1 MHLRLTHLMPRKL
14 AGLVAGAGLVLTML
28 LGAAPA
34 QAADSAPR
42 AVGST
47 AQQVGAHAEAG
58 VLANSP
64 GISPAAERIRYV
76 DGDTYDC
83 SYGRLCARVW
93 DPTVGRY
100 KVFDLYACR
109 TYSLSYW
116 GGGGDG
122 GGFYNNQTTGTVA
135 RFYNQSGGVVH
146 SSTAYSVAPASWT
159 WDPIW
164 KIKNC

>member
-1 MHLRLTHLMPRKL
+1 MQLPRTHLKPRKL
-14 AGLVAGAGLVLTML
+14 AGLVAGAGLVLTTL

-34 QAADSAPR
+34 QAADSAPQ
-42 AVGST
+42 AVSST
-47 AQQVGAHAEAG
+47 EQQVGTHADAG

-76 DGDTYDC
+76 SGDTYSC
-83 SYGRLCARVW
+83 PTGRLCARVW
-93 DPTVGRY
+93 DPTRSTY
-100 KVFDLYACR
+100 KVFDLYYCN

-116 GGGGDG
+116 GGL
-122 GGFYNNQTTGTVA
+122 GGFYNYQTEGTVA
-135 RFYNQSGGVVH
+135 RFYNSGGTTVH
-146 SSTAYSVAPASWT
+146 TSTARSTAPSGWN

>member
-1 MHLRLTHLMPRKL
+1 MTSRKS
-14 AGLVAGAGLVLTML
+14 AGLVAGAGLVLTTL
-28 LGAAPA
+28 LSSAPA

-47 AQQVGAHAEAG
+47 EQRVGAHADAG
-58 VLANSP
+58 VPANSP

-76 DGDTYDC
+76 SGNTYSC
-83 SYGRLCARVW
+83 PTGRLCARVW
-93 DPTVGRY
+93 DPTRGTY
-100 KVFDLYACR
+100 KVFDLYYCK

-116 GGGGDG
+116 GGR
-122 GGFYNNQTTGTVA
+122 GGFYNYQTDGTAAKFYNSSGTV
-135 RFYNQSGGVVH
+135 VH
-146 SSTAYSVAPASWT
+146 TSVARDTAHSGWN